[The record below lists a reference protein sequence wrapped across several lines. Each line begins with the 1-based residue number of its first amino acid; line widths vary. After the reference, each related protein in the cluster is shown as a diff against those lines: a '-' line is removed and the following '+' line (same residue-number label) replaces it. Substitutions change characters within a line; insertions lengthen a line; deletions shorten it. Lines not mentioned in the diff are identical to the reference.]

1 MKNPNDP
8 IGNRICVLPT
18 CSAVSQQIALPRT
31 PVNLTSDTEV
41 QSESINTII
50 DSTEYNPFPQTLKN
64 L

>member
-8 IGNRICVLPT
+8 IGNRICDLPT
-18 CSAVSQQIALPRT
+18 CSAVPQQIALPRT
-31 PVNLTSDTEV
+31 PVNLTGDTEV

-50 DSTEYNPFPQTLKN
+50 DSTEYNPFPPTLKN